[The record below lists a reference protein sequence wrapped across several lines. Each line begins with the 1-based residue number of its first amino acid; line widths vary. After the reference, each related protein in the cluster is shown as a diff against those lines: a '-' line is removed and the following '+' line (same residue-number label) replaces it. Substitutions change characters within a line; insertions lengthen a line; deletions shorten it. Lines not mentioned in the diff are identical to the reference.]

1 MTQARWHIWIDR
13 GGTFTDL
20 VALGPDG
27 QLRATKLLSENAEH
41 YDDAAIEGIRRLL
54 GLAQGMA
61 LPQAEI
67 AEVHMG
73 TTVATNALLERKGA
87 RTVLVTTKGLR
98 DQLRIGYQHRP
109 KLFVRHIDLAP
120 PLYENVIE
128 IDERV
133 AADGTVLTPLDNAQ
147 AERELKAA
155 RDQGFE
161 SCAIV
166 FLHGYRH
173 TAHERDVADMG
184 KRLGFTQVSV
194 SHKVSPLMKYVSRG
208 HTTVADAYLSPVLR
222 RYVDKVATRLGAAA
236 RDGRLRFMRSSGAL
250 ADANHFSGK
259 DALLSGPAGGVIG
272 MAETAKAAGFAKVI
286 GFDMGGTSTDVS
298 RFDGTYERIFENELN
313 GIRLRAPMLAVHT
326 VAAGGGSILFY
337 ENARMRVGPESA
349 GANPGPACYRK
360 GGPLTVTDANVM
372 TGRIHAANFPKV
384 FGPNADEPI
393 DAGVVADKFHALAR
407 ELKTSPQEAA
417 DGFLKIAVANMA
429 EAIKRIS
436 IAQGADVTG
445 YALQCFGG
453 AGAQLACRVADALA
467 MKTIIIHPL
476 AGVLSAFGMGFAQTQ
491 ARRERAIE
499 RPLEQVAMKALED
512 EVAKLA
518 AAAIGEVAKQG
529 FGHSAISTTATTHL
543 RYQGTDTALAVPFG
557 SYAEIEAH
565 FAEAHRAR
573 FGFWDQDRKLIVESV
588 AVDAAAQAPPPKL
601 PQVTRKRTGPL
612 QPHATTTLFVDGEN
626 HTAPI
631 YLREHLDPGDEIA
644 GPALIIEPNSTIVI
658 DPNWRAEYRNDGN
671 LILFLGPSASPLCQ
685 GSGGQVLSPRG
696 AEASAKAAS
705 RHFQEVDPVR
715 LEIFNALF
723 MSIAEQMGVVL
734 EKTAS
739 SVNIKE
745 RLDFSCAIFDAAASL
760 IANAPHMPV
769 HLGSMGESVRAVL
782 TRHAG
787 GMSPGD
793 AFALNAPY
801 AGGTHL
807 PDITVVM
814 PVFLNGETLPAFY
827 VASRGHHADIGGISP
842 GSMPPNSKS
851 VEEEGVLFQGERI
864 MRGAKFDDRRVNTIL
879 SSGPYPARNPTQNI
893 ADLKAQIAACVKGAD
908 ELKNLCATQG
918 RDMVA
923 AYMGHVQD
931 NAEEQVRRVIGALDD
946 GAFEHE
952 MDDGAVI
959 KVHVTVDRESRS
971 ATIDFTGT
979 SPQRPTNFNAPRS
992 VTTAAVLYVFRCL
1005 IDSDIPLNAGCLRP
1019 LNIIVP
1025 EQSLLNPS
1033 YPAAVVAGNV
1043 ETSQAVTDALFAAL
1057 GIMAASQ
1064 GTMNNFTFGNARHQ
1078 YYETICGGAGAGPTF
1093 DGASAVHTHMTNSRL
1108 TDPEVLEWR
1117 YPVLVR
1123 RFAIREGSGGKGE
1136 HNGGDGAVREIEFRE
1151 AMEAG
1156 ILSTRRRVAP
1166 FGIKGGGHAKPGR
1179 NAIKR
1184 KNGKIEELPGCA
1196 VVAVEPGDVF
1206 VIETPGGGGY
1216 GSTRKK
1222 QGK

>member
-1 MTQARWHIWIDR
+1 MTLTGRWHIWIDR

-27 QLRATKLLSENAEH
+27 QIRALKLLSESAEH
-41 YDDAAIEGIRRLL
+41 YADAAIEGIRRLL
-54 GLAQGMA
+54 GLAQDA
-61 LPQAEI
+61 SLPEEKI
-67 AEVHMG
+67 AAVHMG

-87 RTVLVTTKGLR
+87 RTVLVATEGLR

-109 KLFVRHIDLAP
+109 KLFVRRIDRPA
-120 PLYENVIE
+120 PLYERVVE
-128 IDERV
+128 ARERID
-133 AADGTVLTPLDNAQ
+133 ADGRVLTPLDEVAL
-147 AERELKAA
+147 ERDLAAA
-155 RDQGFE
+155 RADGIE
-161 SCAIV
+161 ACAIV
-166 FLHGYRH
+166 LMHGYRH
-173 TAHERDVADMG
+173 IAHEETAARIAR
-184 KRLGFTQVSV
+184 KLGFAQVSV
-194 SHKVSPLMKYVSRG
+194 SHHVSPLMKYVSRG

-222 RYVDKVATRLGAAA
+222 NYVEKVAKPLGAAA

-250 ADANHFSGK
+250 ADAEHFSGK

-272 MAETAKAAGFAKVI
+272 MAETAKRAGFDKVI

-298 RFDGTYERIFENELN
+298 RFDGVFERIYENEVA

-349 GANPGPACYRK
+349 GANPGPASYRK

-372 TGRIHAANFPKV
+372 TGRIHPHFFPFV
-384 FGPNADEPI
+384 FGPKANEGLDAD
-393 DAGVVADKFHALAR
+393 AVAAKFEVLAR
-407 ELKTSPQEAA
+407 ELNVTPHEAA

-436 IAQGADVTG
+436 IAQGADVTE

-453 AGAQLACRVADALA
+453 AGAQLACRVADALG
-467 MKTIIIHPL
+467 MRTILIHPL

-491 ARRERAIE
+491 ARREQAIE
-499 RPLEQVAMKALED
+499 QPLDDTLMPRLID
-512 EVAKLA
+512 A
-518 AAAIGEVAKQG
+518 AATLSKAATGEIAAQG
-529 FGHSAISTTATTHL
+529 FAQESITARASVHM
-543 RYQGTDTALAVPFG
+543 RYQGTDTALVVAFG
-557 SYAEIEAH
+557 TREEIEER

-573 FGFWDQDRKLIVESV
+573 FGFWDQGRTLIVEAI
-588 AVDAAAQAPPPKL
+588 AVDAAGQSAPPAL
-601 PQVTRKRTGPL
+601 PRVARKRSGPPAA
-612 QPHATTTLFVDGEN
+612 QTTETLYVDGESLR
-626 HTAPI
+626 APV
-631 YLREHLDPGDEIA
+631 YRRETLDPGDMIE
-644 GPALIIEPNSTIVI
+644 GPALVIEPNSTIVV
-658 DPNWRAEYRNDGN
+658 DPAWRAEYRDDGN
-671 LILFLGPSASPLCQ
+671 L
-685 GSGGQVLSPRG
+685 VLTKTAARTVARTST
-696 AEASAKAAS
+696 EA
-705 RHFQEVDPVR
+705 DPVR

-723 MSIAEQMGVVL
+723 MSIAEQMGVTL

-745 RLDFSCAIFDAAASL
+745 RLDFSCAIFDSAGNL

-814 PVFLNGETLPAFY
+814 PVFMDGEALPAFY
-827 VASRGHHADIGGISP
+827 VAARGHHADVGGISP

-864 MRGAKFDDRRVNTIL
+864 MRAGRFDDRRVGEL
-879 SSGPYPARNPTQNI
+879 LRSGAYPARNPTQNV
-893 ADLKAQIAACVKGAD
+893 ADLKAQIAACVKGAS
-908 ELKNLCATQG
+908 ELTKLCADQG
-918 RDMVA
+918 RDVVT

-952 MDDGAVI
+952 MDDGAIIRVR
-959 KVHVTVDRESRS
+959 VTVDRSVRA
-971 ATIDFTGT
+971 ATVDFTGT
-979 SPQRPTNFNAPRS
+979 SAERPTNFNAPRS

-1005 IDSDIPLNAGCLRP
+1005 IDTDIPLNAGCLRP
-1019 LNIIVP
+1019 LNIVVP
-1025 EQSLLNPS
+1025 ERSLLSPG

-1043 ETSQAVTDALFAAL
+1043 ETSQAVTDALFGAL
-1057 GIMAASQ
+1057 GVMAAAQ

-1078 YYETICGGAGAGPTF
+1078 YYETICGGAGAGPGF

-1123 RFAIREGSGGKGE
+1123 RFEVRQDSGGKGA
-1136 HNGGDGAVREIEFRE
+1136 HSGGDGVVREIEFRE

-1156 ILSTRRRVAP
+1156 ILSTRRRTRP
-1166 FGIKGGGHAKPGR
+1166 FGINGGGDAMLGR
-1179 NAIKR
+1179 NAVKR
-1184 KNGKIEELPGCA
+1184 KAGTVEELPGCA
-1196 VVAVEPGDVF
+1196 TVAVEPGDVF

-1216 GSTRKK
+1216 GSGNNRKV
-1222 QGK
+1222 

>member
-1 MTQARWHIWIDR
+1 MTRGRWHIWIDR

-20 VALGPDG
+20 VAMGPDG
-27 QLRATKLLSENAEH
+27 QLNATKLLSESAEH

-54 GLAQGMA
+54 GLAQDA
-61 LPQAEI
+61 DLPQAEI

-87 RTVLVTTKGLR
+87 RTVLVTTRGLR

-109 KLFVRHIDLAP
+109 KLFVRRIDLTP
-120 PLYENVIE
+120 PLYERVIE

-133 AADGTVLTPLDNAQ
+133 GADGTVLTPLDRAQ
-147 AERELKAA
+147 AEAELKAA
-155 RDQGFE
+155 RAQGIDT
-161 SCAIV
+161 CAIV
-166 FLHGYRH
+166 FMHGYRH
-173 TAHERDVADMG
+173 TAHERDVAAIA

-194 SHKVSPLMKYVSRG
+194 SHEVSPLMKYVSRG

-222 RYVDKVATRLGAAA
+222 RYVDKVARPLGSAA

-250 ADANHFSGK
+250 ADTKHFSGR

-298 RFDGTYERIFENELN
+298 RFDGNYERIFENELN

-372 TGRIHAANFPKV
+372 TGRIVPANFPSV
-384 FGPNADEPI
+384 FGPKADQPI

-407 ELKTSPQEAA
+407 ELRTSTQEAA

-467 MKTIIIHPL
+467 MRTIMIHPL

-499 RPLEQVAMKALED
+499 RALDPALLTRLDD

-518 AAAIGEVAKQG
+518 TGAIDEVAAQG
-529 FGHSAISTTATTHL
+529 FAPASIATIHL
-543 RYQGTDTALAVPFG
+543 RYQGTDTALAVAYG
-557 SYAEIEAH
+557 AHAEIEAR

-573 FGFWDQDRKLIVESV
+573 FGFWDQGRKLIVESI
-588 AVDAAAQAPPPKL
+588 AVDAAAQAPPPAL
-601 PQVTRKRTGPL
+601 PRIEAKRTGAL
-612 QPHATTTLFVDGEN
+612 KAHATTTLYVDGTS

-631 YLREHLDPGDEIA
+631 YLREQLDPGDRIA
-644 GPALIIEPNSTIVI
+644 GPAMIIEPNSTIVI
-658 DPNWRAEYRNDGN
+658 DPGWQGEYRADGN
-671 LILFLGPSASPLCQ
+671 LVLLGARASSPL
-685 GSGGQVLSPRG
+685 LSAHPRTQ
-696 AEASAKAAS
+696 AP
-705 RHFQEVDPVR
+705 DPVR

-745 RLDFSCAIFDAAASL
+745 RLDFSCAIFDEAGSL

-814 PVFLNGETLPAFY
+814 PVFLGEEALPAFY

-842 GSMPPNSKS
+842 GSMPPNSTS

-864 MRGAKFDDRRVNTIL
+864 MRGAKFDDHRVSAIL
-879 SSGPYPARNPTQNI
+879 ASGPYPARNPAQNI

-908 ELKNLCATQG
+908 ELKNLCTTQG
-918 RDMVA
+918 REVVA

-946 GAFEHE
+946 GAFDHE
-952 MDDGAVI
+952 MDDGAIIRVR
-959 KVHVTVDRESRS
+959 VTVNRQTRS

-1005 IDSDIPLNAGCLRP
+1005 IDTDIPLNAGCLRP
-1019 LNIIVP
+1019 LNIVVP
-1025 EQSLLNPS
+1025 EHSLLNPS

-1043 ETSQAVTDALFAAL
+1043 ETSQAVTDTLFGAL
-1057 GIMAASQ
+1057 GVMAASQ

-1093 DGASAVHTHMTNSRL
+1093 EGASAVHTHMTNSRL

-1123 RFAIREGSGGKGE
+1123 RFAIREGSGGAGAHK
-1136 HNGGDGAVREIEFRE
+1136 GGDGAVREIEFLE

-1156 ILSTRRRVAP
+1156 ILSTRRRISP
-1166 FGIKGGGHAKPGR
+1166 FGIKGGSNAKTGR

-1184 KNGKIEELPGCA
+1184 KYGKVQELPGCA
-1196 VVAVEPGDVF
+1196 VSAVEPGDVF

-1216 GSTRKK
+1216 GSTRKE
-1222 QGK
+1222 QGSE

>member
-1 MTQARWHIWIDR
+1 MTLTGRWHIWIDR

-27 QLRATKLLSENAEH
+27 QIRALKLLSESAEH
-41 YDDAAIEGIRRLL
+41 YADAAIEGIRRLL
-54 GLAQGMA
+54 GLAQDA
-61 LPQAEI
+61 SLPEEKI
-67 AEVHMG
+67 AAVHMG

-87 RTVLVTTKGLR
+87 RTVLVATEGLR

-109 KLFVRHIDLAP
+109 KLFVRRIDRPA
-120 PLYENVIE
+120 PLYERVVE
-128 IDERV
+128 ARERID
-133 AADGTVLTPLDNAQ
+133 ADGRVLTPLDEVAL
-147 AERELKAA
+147 ERDLAAA
-155 RDQGFE
+155 RADGIE
-161 SCAIV
+161 ACAIV
-166 FLHGYRH
+166 LMHGYRH
-173 TAHERDVADMG
+173 IAHEETAARIAR
-184 KRLGFTQVSV
+184 KLGFAQVSV
-194 SHKVSPLMKYVSRG
+194 SHHVSPLMKYVSRG

-222 RYVDKVATRLGAAA
+222 NYVEKVAKPLGAAA

-250 ADANHFSGK
+250 ADAEHFSGK

-272 MAETAKAAGFAKVI
+272 MAETAKRAGFDKVI

-298 RFDGTYERIFENELN
+298 RFDGVFERIYENEVA

-349 GANPGPACYRK
+349 GANPGPASYRK

-372 TGRIHAANFPKV
+372 TGRIHPHFFPFV
-384 FGPNADEPI
+384 FGPKANEGLDAD
-393 DAGVVADKFHALAR
+393 AVAAKFEVLAR
-407 ELKTSPQEAA
+407 ELNVTPHEAA

-436 IAQGADVTG
+436 IAQGADVTE

-453 AGAQLACRVADALA
+453 AGAQLACRVADALG
-467 MKTIIIHPL
+467 MRTILIHPL

-491 ARRERAIE
+491 ARREQAIE
-499 RPLEQVAMKALED
+499 QPLDDTLMPRLID
-512 EVAKLA
+512 A
-518 AAAIGEVAKQG
+518 AATLSNAATGEVSAQG
-529 FGHSAISTTATTHL
+529 FAQESITARASVHM
-543 RYQGTDTALAVPFG
+543 RYQGTDTALVVAFG
-557 SYAEIEAH
+557 TREEIEER

-573 FGFWDQDRKLIVESV
+573 FGFWDQGRTLIVEAI
-588 AVDAAAQAPPPKL
+588 AVDAAGQSAPPAL
-601 PQVTRKRTGPL
+601 PRVARKRSGPPAA
-612 QPHATTTLFVDGEN
+612 QTTETLYVDGESLR
-626 HTAPI
+626 APV
-631 YLREHLDPGDEIA
+631 YRRETLDPGDMIE
-644 GPALIIEPNSTIVI
+644 GPALVIEPNSTIVV
-658 DPNWRAEYRNDGN
+658 DPAWRAEYRDDGN
-671 LILFLGPSASPLCQ
+671 L
-685 GSGGQVLSPRG
+685 VLTKTAARTVARTST
-696 AEASAKAAS
+696 EA
-705 RHFQEVDPVR
+705 DPVR

-723 MSIAEQMGVVL
+723 MSIAEQMGVTL

-745 RLDFSCAIFDAAASL
+745 RLDFSCAIFDSAGNL

-814 PVFLNGETLPAFY
+814 PVFMDGEALPAFY
-827 VASRGHHADIGGISP
+827 VAARGHHADVGGISP

-864 MRGAKFDDRRVNTIL
+864 MRAGRFDDRRVGEIL
-879 SSGPYPARNPTQNI
+879 RSGAYPARNPTQNV
-893 ADLKAQIAACVKGAD
+893 ADLKAQIAACVKGAS
-908 ELKNLCATQG
+908 ELTKLCADQG
-918 RDMVA
+918 RDVVT

-952 MDDGAVI
+952 MDDGAIIRVR
-959 KVHVTVDRESRS
+959 VTVDRSVRA
-971 ATIDFTGT
+971 ATVDFTGT
-979 SPQRPTNFNAPRS
+979 SAERPTNFNAPRS

-1005 IDSDIPLNAGCLRP
+1005 IDTDIPLNAGCLRP
-1019 LNIIVP
+1019 LNIVVP
-1025 EQSLLNPS
+1025 ERSLLSPG

-1043 ETSQAVTDALFAAL
+1043 ETSQAVTDALFGAL
-1057 GIMAASQ
+1057 GVMAAAQ

-1078 YYETICGGAGAGPTF
+1078 YYETICGGAGAGPGF

-1117 YPVLVR
+1117 FPVLVR
-1123 RFAIREGSGGKGE
+1123 RFEVRQDSGGKGA
-1136 HNGGDGAVREIEFRE
+1136 HSGGDGVVREIEFRE

-1156 ILSTRRRVAP
+1156 ILSTRRRTRP
-1166 FGIKGGGHAKPGR
+1166 FGINGGGDAMLGR
-1179 NAIKR
+1179 NAVKR
-1184 KNGKIEELPGCA
+1184 KAGTVEELPGCA
-1196 VVAVEPGDVF
+1196 TVAVEPGDVF

-1216 GSTRKK
+1216 GSGNNRKV
-1222 QGK
+1222 

>member
-1 MTQARWHIWIDR
+1 MTQGRWHIWIDR

-27 QLRATKLLSENAEH
+27 QIRATKLLSESAEH
-41 YDDAAIEGIRRLL
+41 YDDAAIEGIRRLV
-54 GLAQGMA
+54 GLAQGRD
-61 LPQAEI
+61 LPDSEI

-87 RTVLVTTKGLR
+87 RTVLITTRGFR

-109 KLFVRHIDLAP
+109 KLFVRRIDLSP
-120 PLYENVIE
+120 PLYEGVIE

-133 AADGTVLTPLDNAQ
+133 AAEGTVLTPLDSAT
-147 AERELKAA
+147 AERDLMAA
-155 RDQGFE
+155 RAAGFE

-166 FLHGYRH
+166 FMHGYRYP
-173 TAHERDVADMG
+173 AHERLVAEIA
-184 KRLGFTQVSV
+184 RRAGFTQISV
-194 SHKVSPLMKYVSRG
+194 SHEVSPLMKFVSRG

-222 RYVDKVATRLGAAA
+222 RYVDKVARPLGRAAH
-236 RDGRLRFMRSSGAL
+236 DGRLRFMRSSGAL
-250 ADANHFSGK
+250 ANASHFSGK

-272 MAETAKAAGFAKVI
+272 MAETAQAAGIAKII

-298 RFDGTYERIFENELN
+298 RFDGTYERVFENELN

-372 TGRIHAANFPKV
+372 TGRISPDHFPKV
-384 FGPNADEPI
+384 FGPDADQPI
-393 DAGVVADKFHALAR
+393 DPGVVADKFHALAR
-407 ELKTSPQEAA
+407 ELHTSPQEAA

-436 IAQGADVTG
+436 IAQGADVTE

-453 AGAQLACRVADALA
+453 AGAQLACRVADALG
-467 MKTIIIHPL
+467 MKMIMIHPF

-491 ARRERAIE
+491 ARREQAIE
-499 RPLEQVAMKALED
+499 RNLENSLMTTLETVAQRLSASATD
-512 EVAKLA
+512 EVADQGISRE
-518 AAAIGEVAKQG
+518 AITAN
-529 FGHSAISTTATTHL
+529 TTLHL

-557 SYAEIEAH
+557 TINQVEER
-565 FAEAHRAR
+565 FADVHRAR
-573 FGFWDQDRKLIVESV
+573 FGFWDQGRQLIVESI
-588 AVDAAAQAPPPKL
+588 AVDAIGRSNPPSL
-601 PQVTRKRTGPL
+601 PRIQSTRKGPL
-612 QPHATTTLFVDGEN
+612 TPHVHTKLFADGNEHATPV
-626 HTAPI
+626 
-631 YLREHLDPGDEIA
+631 YLREHLNPGDRIQ

-658 DPNWRAEYRNDGN
+658 DPGWQGEYREDGN
-671 LILFLGPSASPLCQ
+671 IILEAQATYRSLAEEPAERRRSP
-685 GSGGQVLSPRG
+685 
-696 AEASAKAAS
+696 
-705 RHFQEVDPVR
+705 DPIR

-723 MSIAEQMGVVL
+723 MSIAEQMGATL

-745 RLDFSCAIFDAAASL
+745 RLDFSCAIFDEAGNL

-782 TRHAG
+782 TRHSGA
-787 GMSPGD
+787 MSPGD

-814 PVFLNGETLPAFY
+814 PVFLGLEPLPAFY

-851 VEEEGVLFQGERI
+851 VDEEGVLFQGERI
-864 MRGAKFDDRRVNTIL
+864 MRNARFDDRRVGDIL
-879 SSGPYPARNPTQNI
+879 KSGPHPARNPSQNI
-893 ADLKAQIAACVKGAD
+893 ADLKAQIAACVKGAE
-908 ELKNLCATQG
+908 ELTNLCTSQG
-918 RDMVA
+918 RDIVT

-946 GAFEHE
+946 GAFTHE
-952 MDDGAVI
+952 MDDGAII
-959 KVHVTVDRESRS
+959 KVRVTVDRAARS

-979 SPQRPTNFNAPRS
+979 SQQRPTNFNAPRS

-1005 IDSDIPLNAGCLRP
+1005 IESDVPLNAGCLRP

-1025 EQSLLNPS
+1025 DNSFLSPN

-1043 ETSQAVTDALFAAL
+1043 ETSQAVTDTLFGAL
-1057 GIMAASQ
+1057 GVLAASQ
-1064 GTMNNFTFGNARHQ
+1064 GTMNNFTFGNDRHQ

-1093 DGASAVHTHMTNSRL
+1093 DGTTAVHTHMTNSRL

-1123 RFAIREGSGGKGE
+1123 RFAIRNDSGGTGA
-1136 HNGGDGAVREIEFRE
+1136 HNGGDGVIREIEFRE
-1151 AMEAG
+1151 SMEAG
-1156 ILSTRRRVAP
+1156 ILSTRRRIPP
-1166 FGIKGGGHAKPGR
+1166 FGIKGGTDAKTGT
-1179 NAIKR
+1179 NSIKR
-1184 KNGKIEELPGCA
+1184 KDGRVETLPGCA
-1196 VVAVEPGDVF
+1196 VATVGIGDIF

-1216 GSTRKK
+1216 GSMRQE
-1222 QGK
+1222 QGQE

>member
-1 MTQARWHIWIDR
+1 M
-13 GGTFTDL
+13 
-20 VALGPDG
+20 
-27 QLRATKLLSENAEH
+27 
-41 YDDAAIEGIRRLL
+41 
-54 GLAQGMA
+54 
-61 LPQAEI
+61 
-67 AEVHMG
+67 
-73 TTVATNALLERKGA
+73 
-87 RTVLVTTKGLR
+87 
-98 DQLRIGYQHRP
+98 
-109 KLFVRHIDLAP
+109 
-120 PLYENVIE
+120 
-128 IDERV
+128 
-133 AADGTVLTPLDNAQ
+133 
-147 AERELKAA
+147 
-155 RDQGFE
+155 
-161 SCAIV
+161 
-166 FLHGYRH
+166 HGYRH
-173 TAHERDVADMG
+173 TEHEREVAAIA
-184 KRLGFTQVSV
+184 KRVGFTQVSV
-194 SHKVSPLMKYVSRG
+194 SHEVSPLMKYVSRG

-222 RYVDKVATRLGAAA
+222 RYVDKVAKPLGSAAH
-236 RDGRLRFMRSSGAL
+236 DGRLRFMRSSGAL
-250 ADANHFSGK
+250 ADPRHFSGK

-360 GGPLTVTDANVM
+360 GGPLTITDANVM
-372 TGRIHAANFPKV
+372 TGRIPPAYFPSV
-384 FGPNADEPI
+384 FGPTADQTI
-393 DAGVVADKFHALAR
+393 DPGIVADKFQKLAR
-407 ELKTSPQEAA
+407 DLQTSPQEAA

-436 IAQGADVTG
+436 IAQGADVTE

-453 AGAQLACRVADALA
+453 AGAQLACRVADALN
-467 MKTIIIHPL
+467 MKTIMIHPF
-476 AGVLSAFGMGFAQTQ
+476 AGVLSAFGMAYAQTQ
-491 ARRERAIE
+491 SRREKAVE
-499 RPLEQVAMKALED
+499 RPLEPALMATLCEEIATLTAAAVD
-512 EVAKLA
+512 EVAA
-518 AAAIGEVAKQG
+518 QG
-529 FGHSAISTTATTHL
+529 FPRPAISATASAHL
-543 RYQGTDTALAVPFG
+543 RYRGTDTALAVPFG
-557 SYAEIEAH
+557 SHDEIETS
-565 FAEAHRAR
+565 FAEAHRTR
-573 FGFWDQDRKLIVESV
+573 FGFWDQDRKLIVELI
-588 AVDAAAQAPPPKL
+588 AIDAAGQAAPPAL
-601 PQVTRKRTGPL
+601 PRIEAKRTGPL
-612 QPHATTTLFVDGEN
+612 QPHATAPLYADGTSYN
-626 HTAPI
+626 API
-631 YLREHLDPGDEIA
+631 YLRGHLDPGDRIA
-644 GPALIIEPNSTIVI
+644 GPALVIEPNSTIVI
-658 DPNWRAEYRNDGN
+658 DPGWHAGYRADGN
-671 LILFLGPSASPLCQ
+671 LILE
-685 GSGGQVLSPRG
+685 RT
-696 AEASAKAAS
+696 AAQ
-705 RHFQEVDPVR
+705 RTAHAATAADPVR

-745 RLDFSCAIFDAAASL
+745 RLDFSCAVFDAAGNL

-814 PVFLNGETLPAFY
+814 PVFLGDEALPAFF
-827 VASRGHHADIGGISP
+827 VAARGHHADIGGISP
-842 GSMPPNSKS
+842 GSMPPNSTS
-851 VEEEGVLFQGERI
+851 VDEEGVLFQGERI
-864 MRGAKFDDRRVNTIL
+864 VRGGKFDARRVNDIL
-879 SSGPYPARNPTQNI
+879 HSGPYPARNPAQNV
-893 ADLKAQIAACVKGAD
+893 ADLKAQIAACVKGAE
-908 ELKNLCATQG
+908 ELKSLCAAQG
-918 RDMVA
+918 RDVVA
-923 AYMGHVQD
+923 AYMSHVQN

-959 KVHVTVDRESRS
+959 RVRVTVDRQNRS

-1005 IDSDIPLNAGCLRP
+1005 IESDIPLNAGCLRP
-1019 LNIIVP
+1019 LKIVVP
-1025 EQSLLNPS
+1025 ENTLLNPS

-1043 ETSQAVTDALFAAL
+1043 ETSQAVTDTLFGAL
-1057 GIMAASQ
+1057 GIMAAAQ

-1078 YYETICGGAGAGPTF
+1078 YYETICGGAGAGPGF

-1117 YPVLVR
+1117 YPVVVR
-1123 RFAIREGSGGKGE
+1123 RFATRQGSGGDGTHK
-1136 HNGGDGAVREIEFRE
+1136 GGDGVVREIEFRE

-1156 ILSTRRRVAP
+1156 ILSTRRRIAP
-1166 FGIKGGGHAKPGR
+1166 FGIKGGNDAKPGR

-1184 KNGKIEELPGCA
+1184 KSGKVEELPGCA
-1196 VVAVEPGDVF
+1196 VAAVDPGDVF

-1216 GSTRKK
+1216 GSERQE
-1222 QGK
+1222 QGQE

>member
-1 MTQARWHIWIDR
+1 MTPERRWHIWIDR

-27 QLRATKLLSENAEH
+27 QMRATKLLSESAEH

-54 GLAQGMA
+54 GLAQGAA
-61 LPQAEI
+61 LPQAAI

-73 TTVATNALLERKGA
+73 TTVATNALLERKGS
-87 RTVLVTTKGLR
+87 RTVLITTRGFR

-109 KLFVRHIDLAP
+109 KLFVRRIDLTP

-128 IDERV
+128 IDERL
-133 AADGTVLTPLDNAQ
+133 AADGTILTPLDRAQ

-155 RDQGFE
+155 HAQGFT

-166 FLHGYRH
+166 FMHGYRH
-173 TAHERDVADMG
+173 TAHERAVAEIARD
-184 KRLGFTQVSV
+184 LGFTQISV
-194 SHKVSPLMKYVSRG
+194 SHHVSPLMKYVSRG

-222 RYVDKVATRLGAAA
+222 GYVDKVATPLGRAA

-298 RFDGTYERIFENELN
+298 RFDGHYERIFENELN

-360 GGPLTVTDANVM
+360 GGPLTVTDANMM
-372 TGRIHAANFPKV
+372 TGRIVADFFPKV
-384 FGPNADEPI
+384 FGQNANEPI
-393 DAGVVADKFHALAR
+393 DTTVVAERFTALAR
-407 ELKTSPQEAA
+407 ELKTTPQAAA

-436 IAQGADVTG
+436 IAQGTDVSE

-453 AGAQLACRVADALA
+453 AGAQLACRVADALS
-467 MKTIIIHPL
+467 MRTIMIHPL

-491 ARRERAIE
+491 ARREQAVE
-499 RPLEQVAMKALED
+499 CPLDAAAMPTLEATA
-512 EVAKLA
+512 AKLA
-518 AAAIGEVAKQG
+518 AAAIAEVEAQRIARSSVVA
-529 FGHSAISTTATTHL
+529 HTTLHL

-557 SYAEIEAH
+557 KLDEIEER
-565 FAEAHRAR
+565 FADVHRAR
-573 FGFWDQDRKLIVESV
+573 FGFWDQGRALIVE
-588 AVDAAAQAPPPKL
+588 AIAIDAASNIQPPTL
-601 PQVTRKRTGPL
+601 PRVTAKRTGPL
-612 QPHATTTLFVDGEN
+612 HPHASTTLHVDGQN
-626 HTAPI
+626 HSAPI
-631 YLREHLDPGDEIA
+631 YRREDLNPGDTIQ

-658 DPNWRAEYRNDGN
+658 DPNWVALYRDDGN
-671 LILFLGPSASPLCQ
+671 LVLNKVRASPALAVE
-685 GSGGQVLSPRG
+685 GDRR
-696 AEASAKAAS
+696 AAAVE
-705 RHFQEVDPVR
+705 RADPVR

-723 MSIAEQMGVVL
+723 MSIAEQMGVTL

-745 RLDFSCAIFDAAASL
+745 RLDFSCAIFDAAGDL

-814 PVFLNGETLPAFY
+814 PVFMEGEPLPAFF
-827 VASRGHHADIGGISP
+827 VAARGHHADIGGISP
-842 GSMPPNSKS
+842 GSMPPNSTT

-864 MRGAKFDDRRVNTIL
+864 MRAARFDDKRVRSIL
-879 SSGPYPARNPTQNI
+879 SSGAYPARNPAQNI
-893 ADLKAQIAACVKGAD
+893 ADLKAQIAACIKGAD
-908 ELKNLCATQG
+908 ELKALCAAQG
-918 RDMVA
+918 RELVA

-952 MDDGAVI
+952 MDDGAII
-959 KVHVTVDRESRS
+959 KVRITVDRAARS

-979 SPQRPTNFNAPRS
+979 SAQRPTNFNAPRS

-1005 IDSDIPLNAGCLRP
+1005 IDRDIPLNAGCLRP
-1019 LNIIVP
+1019 LNIVVP
-1025 EQSLLNPS
+1025 EHSLLNPS

-1043 ETSQAVTDALFAAL
+1043 ETSQAVTDTLFGAL
-1057 GIMAASQ
+1057 GVLAASQ
-1064 GTMNNFTFGNARHQ
+1064 GTMNNFTFGNERYQ

-1117 YPVLVR
+1117 FPVLVR
-1123 RFAIREGSGGKGE
+1123 RFAIREHSAGRGT
-1136 HNGGDGAVREIEFRE
+1136 HRGGDGVVREIEFRE
-1151 AMEAG
+1151 SMEAG
-1156 ILSTRRRVAP
+1156 ILSTRRRIAP
-1166 FGIKGGGHAKPGR
+1166 FGIQGGENAKPGR
-1179 NAIKR
+1179 NAIRR
-1184 KNGKIEELPGCA
+1184 KDGRIEELSGCA
-1196 VVAVEPGDVF
+1196 VAALEPGDVF
-1206 VIETPGGGGY
+1206 IIETPGGGGY
-1216 GSTRKK
+1216 GSTRKA
-1222 QGK
+1222 QGQE

>member
-1 MTQARWHIWIDR
+1 MTERRWHIWIDR

-27 QLRATKLLSENAEH
+27 QIHATKLLSESAEH

-54 GLAQGMA
+54 GLTQGGD
-61 LPQAEI
+61 LPDAEI

-87 RTVLVTTKGLR
+87 RTVLVTTRGFR

-109 KLFVRHIDLAP
+109 KLFVRRIDLVA
-120 PLYENVIE
+120 PLYEDVIE
-128 IDERV
+128 VDERV
-133 AADGTVLTPLDNAQ
+133 AADGSVLTPLDIVG
-147 AERELKAA
+147 AEQRLKTA
-155 RDQGFE
+155 RDRGIDA
-161 SCAIV
+161 CAI
-166 FLHGYRH
+166 LLMHGYRY
-173 TAHERDVADMG
+173 TAHEQAVAAIA
-184 KRLGFTQVSV
+184 KRLGFAQVSV
-194 SHKVSPLMKYVSRG
+194 SHEVSPLMKYVSRG

-222 RYVDKVATRLGAAA
+222 RYVDKVATPLGRAAH
-236 RDGRLRFMRSSGAL
+236 DGRLRFMRSSGAL

-298 RFDGTYERIFENELN
+298 RFDGTYERVFENELN

-349 GANPGPACYRK
+349 GANPGPACYCR

-372 TGRIHAANFPKV
+372 TGRIAPAHFPKV
-384 FGPNADEPI
+384 FGPNADQPI
-393 DAGVVADKFHALAR
+393 DPDVVTDKFHALAR
-407 ELKTSPQEAA
+407 ELTTSPQEAA

-436 IAQGADVTG
+436 IAQGADVAE

-453 AGAQLACRVADALA
+453 AGAQLACRVADALG
-467 MKTIIIHPL
+467 MKTIMIHPF
-476 AGVLSAFGMGFAQTQ
+476 AGVLSAFGMGHAQTQ
-491 ARRERAIE
+491 ARREKAIE
-499 RPLEQVAMKALED
+499 RPLDDTVMAMLDGEIATLTTAAMD
-512 EVAKLA
+512 EVAA
-518 AAAIGEVAKQG
+518 QG
-529 FGHSAISTTATTHL
+529 LPRSSITTTASAHL
-543 RYQGTDTALAVPFG
+543 RYQGTDTALAVAFG
-557 SYAEIEAH
+557 RRTEIEAR

-573 FGFWDQDRKLIVESV
+573 FGFWDQDRQLIVESV
-588 AVDAAAQAPPPKL
+588 AIDAAGQTAPPAL
-601 PQVTRKRTGPL
+601 PRVDSKRAGPL
-612 QPHATTTLFVDGEN
+612 QPHALTSFYADTTN

-631 YLREHLDPGDEIA
+631 YLREHLNPGDHIV
-644 GPALIIEPNSTIVI
+644 GPALVIEPNSTIVI
-658 DPNWRAEYRNDGN
+658 DPGWKGEYRADGN
-671 LILFLGPSASPLCQ
+671 L
-685 GSGGQVLSPRG
+685 VLAR
-696 AEASAKAAS
+696 AAA
-705 RHFQEVDPVR
+705 HQTANATTAVDPVR

-723 MSIAEQMGVVL
+723 MSIAEQMGVTL

-745 RLDFSCAIFDAAASL
+745 RLDFSCAIFDAAGSL

-782 TRHAG
+782 TRHAN

-814 PVFLNGETLPAFY
+814 PVFLESQALPAFF
-827 VASRGHHADIGGISP
+827 VASRGHHADVGGISP

-851 VEEEGVLFQGERI
+851 VDEEGVLFQGERI
-864 MRGAKFDDRRVNTIL
+864 MRGGKFDDRRVRDIL

-908 ELKNLCATQG
+908 ELRNLCAAQG
-918 RDMVA
+918 RNVVA

-952 MDDGAVI
+952 MDDGALIRVR
-959 KVHVTVDRESRS
+959 VGVDRESRS

-979 SPQRPTNFNAPRS
+979 SAQRPTNFNAPRS

-1019 LNIIVP
+1019 LKIVVP
-1025 EQSLLNPS
+1025 DNTLLNPS

-1057 GIMAASQ
+1057 GVMAASQ

-1078 YYETICGGAGAGPTF
+1078 YYETICGGAGAGPAF

-1117 YPVLVR
+1117 YPVLLR
-1123 RFAIREGSGGKGE
+1123 RFAIREGSGGIGAHK
-1136 HNGGDGAVREIEFRE
+1136 GGDGVVREVEFRE

-1156 ILSTRRRVAP
+1156 ILSTRRRIVP
-1166 FGIKGGGHAKPGR
+1166 FGIKGGADAKPGR

-1184 KNGKIEELPGCA
+1184 KNGSMQELTGCA
-1196 VVAVEPGDVF
+1196 VAAVEPGDVF

-1216 GSTRKK
+1216 GNKRQE
-1222 QGK
+1222 QGQE

>member
-1 MTQARWHIWIDR
+1 MTLTGRWHIWIDR

-27 QLRATKLLSENAEH
+27 QIRALKLLSESAEH
-41 YDDAAIEGIRRLL
+41 YADAAIEGIRRLL
-54 GLAQGMA
+54 GLAQDA
-61 LPQAEI
+61 SLPEEKI
-67 AEVHMG
+67 AAVHMG

-87 RTVLVTTKGLR
+87 RTVLVATEGLR

-109 KLFVRHIDLAP
+109 KLFVRRIDRPA
-120 PLYENVIE
+120 PLYERVVE
-128 IDERV
+128 ARERID
-133 AADGTVLTPLDNAQ
+133 ADGRVLTPLDEVAL
-147 AERELKAA
+147 ERDLAAA
-155 RDQGFE
+155 RADGIE
-161 SCAIV
+161 ACAIV
-166 FLHGYRH
+166 LMHGYRH
-173 TAHERDVADMG
+173 IAHEETAARIAR
-184 KRLGFTQVSV
+184 KLGFAQVSV
-194 SHKVSPLMKYVSRG
+194 SHHVSPLMKYVSRG

-222 RYVDKVATRLGAAA
+222 NYVEKVAKPLGAAA

-250 ADANHFSGK
+250 ADAEHFSGK

-272 MAETAKAAGFAKVI
+272 MAETAKRAGFDKVI

-298 RFDGTYERIFENELN
+298 RFDGVFERIYENEVA

-349 GANPGPACYRK
+349 GANPGPASYRK

-372 TGRIHAANFPKV
+372 TGRIHPHFFPFV
-384 FGPNADEPI
+384 FGPKANEGLDAD
-393 DAGVVADKFHALAR
+393 AVAAKFEVLAR
-407 ELKTSPQEAA
+407 ELNVTPHEAA

-436 IAQGADVTG
+436 IAQGADVTD

-453 AGAQLACRVADALA
+453 AGAQLACRVADALG
-467 MKTIIIHPL
+467 MRTILIHPL

-491 ARRERAIE
+491 ARREQAIE
-499 RPLEQVAMKALED
+499 QPLDDTLMPRLID
-512 EVAKLA
+512 A
-518 AAAIGEVAKQG
+518 AATLSKAATGEIAAQG
-529 FGHSAISTTATTHL
+529 FAQESITARASVHM
-543 RYQGTDTALAVPFG
+543 RYQGTDTALVVAFG
-557 SYAEIEAH
+557 TREEIEER

-573 FGFWDQDRKLIVESV
+573 FGFWDQGRTLIVEAI
-588 AVDAAAQAPPPKL
+588 AVDAAGQSAPPAL
-601 PQVTRKRTGPL
+601 PRVARKRSGPPAA
-612 QPHATTTLFVDGEN
+612 QTTETLYVDGESLR
-626 HTAPI
+626 APV
-631 YLREHLDPGDEIA
+631 YRRETLDPGDMIE
-644 GPALIIEPNSTIVI
+644 GPALVIEPNSTIVV
-658 DPNWRAEYRNDGN
+658 DPAWRAEYRDDGN
-671 LILFLGPSASPLCQ
+671 L
-685 GSGGQVLSPRG
+685 VLTKTAARTVARTST
-696 AEASAKAAS
+696 EA
-705 RHFQEVDPVR
+705 DPVR

-723 MSIAEQMGVVL
+723 MSIAEQMGVTL

-745 RLDFSCAIFDAAASL
+745 RLDFSCAIFDSAGNL

-814 PVFLNGETLPAFY
+814 PVFMDGEALPAFY
-827 VASRGHHADIGGISP
+827 VAARGHHADVGGISP

-864 MRGAKFDDRRVNTIL
+864 MRAGRFDDRRVGEIL
-879 SSGPYPARNPTQNI
+879 RSGAYPARNPTQNV
-893 ADLKAQIAACVKGAD
+893 ADLKAQIAACVKGAS
-908 ELKNLCATQG
+908 ELTKLCADQG
-918 RDMVA
+918 RDVVT

-952 MDDGAVI
+952 MDDGAIIRVR
-959 KVHVTVDRESRS
+959 VTVDRSVRA
-971 ATIDFTGT
+971 ATVDFTGT
-979 SPQRPTNFNAPRS
+979 SAERPTNFNAPRS

-1005 IDSDIPLNAGCLRP
+1005 IDTDIPLNAGCLRP
-1019 LNIIVP
+1019 LNIVVP
-1025 EQSLLNPS
+1025 ERSLLSPG

-1043 ETSQAVTDALFAAL
+1043 ETSQAVTDALFGAL
-1057 GIMAASQ
+1057 GVMAAAQ

-1078 YYETICGGAGAGPTF
+1078 YYETICGGAGAGPGF

-1117 YPVLVR
+1117 FPVLVR
-1123 RFAIREGSGGKGE
+1123 RFEVRQDSGGKGA
-1136 HNGGDGAVREIEFRE
+1136 HSGGDGVVREIEFRE

-1156 ILSTRRRVAP
+1156 ILSTRRRTRP
-1166 FGIKGGGHAKPGR
+1166 FGINGGGDAMLGR
-1179 NAIKR
+1179 NAVKR
-1184 KNGKIEELPGCA
+1184 KAGTVEELPGCA
-1196 VVAVEPGDVF
+1196 TVAVEPGDVF

-1216 GSTRKK
+1216 GSGNNRKV
-1222 QGK
+1222 

>member
-1 MTQARWHIWIDR
+1 MTQGRWQIWIDR
-13 GGTFTDL
+13 GGTFTDI

-27 QLRATKLLSENAEH
+27 QLRATKLLSESAEH

-54 GLAQGMA
+54 KLAQGA
-61 LPQAEI
+61 ELPQAEI

-87 RTVLVTTKGLR
+87 RTVLVTTRGLR

-109 KLFVRHIDLAP
+109 KLFVRRIDLTP
-120 PLYENVIE
+120 PLYESVIE

-133 AADGTVLTPLDNAQ
+133 AADGTVLTPLDRAQ
-147 AERELKAA
+147 AESELKAA
-155 RDQGFE
+155 RARGFDT
-161 SCAIV
+161 CAIL
-166 FLHGYRH
+166 FMHGYRYA
-173 TAHERDVADMG
+173 AHEREVVAIA
-184 KRLGFTQVSV
+184 KRQGFTQVSA
-194 SHKVSPLMKYVSRG
+194 SHDVSPLMKYVSRG

-222 RYVDKVATRLGAAA
+222 RYIDKVATPLGSAA

-272 MAETAKAAGFAKVI
+272 MAETAKAAGFTKVI

-372 TGRIHAANFPKV
+372 TGRVNPANFPSV
-384 FGPNADEPI
+384 FGPKADQPI
-393 DAGVVADKFHALAR
+393 DPAIVAGKFQALAR
-407 ELKTSPQEAA
+407 ELKTAPQEAA

-436 IAQGADVTG
+436 IAQGADVSE

-467 MKTIIIHPL
+467 MRTIMIHPL

-491 ARRERAIE
+491 ARHERAVE
-499 RPLEQVAMKALED
+499 RALEPALLTTLD
-512 EVAKLA
+512 DDIAKLA
-518 AAAIGEVAKQG
+518 AAARGEVEAQG
-529 FGHSAISTTATTHL
+529 FAPSSIAANATIHL

-557 SYAEIEAH
+557 TKAEIEAR
-565 FAEAHRAR
+565 FAETHRAR

-588 AVDAAAQAPPPKL
+588 AVDAAAQAPPPTL
-601 PQVTRKRTGPL
+601 PRIEAKRAGAL
-612 QPHATTTLFVDGEN
+612 KAHATTNLFADGTS
-626 HTAPI
+626 HSAPI
-631 YLREHLDPGDEIA
+631 YLREHLDPGDRIV

-658 DPNWRAEYRNDGN
+658 DPGWQGEYRADGN
-671 LILFLGPSASPLCQ
+671 LVLLGARRS
-685 GSGGQVLSPRG
+685 GSLATAHRRG
-696 AEASAKAAS
+696 EAP
-705 RHFQEVDPVR
+705 DPVR

-745 RLDFSCAIFDAAASL
+745 RLDFSCAIFDSAANL

-814 PVFLNGETLPAFY
+814 PVFLSDEPLPAFF

-864 MRGAKFDDRRVNTIL
+864 MRGAKFDDRRVNAIL
-879 SSGPYPARNPTQNI
+879 TSGAYPARNPAQNI

-918 RDMVA
+918 RELVA

-946 GAFEHE
+946 GAFEHA

-959 KVHVTVDRESRS
+959 SVRVTVDRNARS

-979 SPQRPTNFNAPRS
+979 SPQQPTNFNAPRS

-1025 EQSLLNPS
+1025 EHSLLNPS

-1043 ETSQAVTDALFAAL
+1043 ETSQAVTDALFGAL
-1057 GIMAASQ
+1057 GVMAASQ

-1123 RFAIREGSGGKGE
+1123 RFAIREGSGGNGAHK
-1136 HNGGDGAVREIEFRE
+1136 GGDGVVREIEFQE

-1156 ILSTRRRVAP
+1156 ILSTRRRVTP
-1166 FGIKGGGHAKPGR
+1166 FGIKGGAHAKPGR

-1184 KNGKIEELPGCA
+1184 RNGTVEELPGCA
-1196 VVAVEPGDVF
+1196 VTAVEPGDVF

-1216 GSTRKK
+1216 GSTRKE
-1222 QGK
+1222 QGPE

>member
-1 MTQARWHIWIDR
+1 MTLTGRWHIWIDR

-27 QLRATKLLSENAEH
+27 QIRALKLLSESAEH
-41 YDDAAIEGIRRLL
+41 YADAAIEGIRRLL
-54 GLAQGMA
+54 GLAQDA
-61 LPQAEI
+61 SLPEEKI
-67 AEVHMG
+67 AAVHMG

-87 RTVLVTTKGLR
+87 RTVLVATEGLR

-109 KLFVRHIDLAP
+109 KLFVRRIDRPA
-120 PLYENVIE
+120 PLYERVVE
-128 IDERV
+128 ARERID
-133 AADGTVLTPLDNAQ
+133 ADGRVLTPLDEVAL
-147 AERELKAA
+147 ERDLAAA
-155 RDQGFE
+155 RADGIE
-161 SCAIV
+161 ACAIV
-166 FLHGYRH
+166 LMHGYRH
-173 TAHERDVADMG
+173 IAHEETAARIAR
-184 KRLGFTQVSV
+184 KLGFAQVSV
-194 SHKVSPLMKYVSRG
+194 SHHVSPLMKYVSRG

-222 RYVDKVATRLGAAA
+222 NYVEKVAKPLGAAA

-250 ADANHFSGK
+250 ADAEHFSGK

-272 MAETAKAAGFAKVI
+272 MAETAKRAGFDKVI

-298 RFDGTYERIFENELN
+298 RFDGVFERIYENEVA

-349 GANPGPACYRK
+349 GANPGPASYRK

-372 TGRIHAANFPKV
+372 TGRIRSHFFPFV
-384 FGPNADEPI
+384 FGPKANEGLDAD
-393 DAGVVADKFHALAR
+393 AVAAKFDVLAR
-407 ELKTSPQEAA
+407 ELNVTPHEAA

-436 IAQGADVTG
+436 IAQGADVTE

-453 AGAQLACRVADALA
+453 AGAQLACRVADALG
-467 MKTIIIHPL
+467 MRTILIHPL

-491 ARRERAIE
+491 ARREQAIE
-499 RPLEQVAMKALED
+499 QPLDDTLMPRLID
-512 EVAKLA
+512 A
-518 AAAIGEVAKQG
+518 AATLSNAATGEVSAQG
-529 FGHSAISTTATTHL
+529 FAQESITARASVHM
-543 RYQGTDTALAVPFG
+543 RYQGTDTALVVAFG
-557 SYAEIEAH
+557 TREEIEER

-573 FGFWDQDRKLIVESV
+573 FGFWDQGRTLIVEAI
-588 AVDAAAQAPPPKL
+588 AVDAAGQSAPPAL
-601 PQVTRKRTGPL
+601 PRVARKRSGPPAA
-612 QPHATTTLFVDGEN
+612 QTTETLYVDGESLR
-626 HTAPI
+626 APV
-631 YLREHLDPGDEIA
+631 YRRETLDPGDMIE
-644 GPALIIEPNSTIVI
+644 GPALVIEPNSTIVV
-658 DPNWRAEYRNDGN
+658 DPAWRAEYRDDGN
-671 LILFLGPSASPLCQ
+671 L
-685 GSGGQVLSPRG
+685 VLTKTAARTVARTST
-696 AEASAKAAS
+696 EA
-705 RHFQEVDPVR
+705 DPVR

-723 MSIAEQMGVVL
+723 MSIAEQMGVTL

-745 RLDFSCAIFDAAASL
+745 RLDFSCAIFDSAGNL

-814 PVFLNGETLPAFY
+814 PVFMDGEALPAFY
-827 VASRGHHADIGGISP
+827 VAARGHHADVGGISP

-864 MRGAKFDDRRVNTIL
+864 MRAGRFDDRRVGEIL
-879 SSGPYPARNPTQNI
+879 RSGAYPARNPTQNV
-893 ADLKAQIAACVKGAD
+893 ADLKAQIAACVKGAS
-908 ELKNLCATQG
+908 ELTKLCADQG
-918 RDMVA
+918 REVVT
-923 AYMGHVQD
+923 AYLGHVQD

-952 MDDGAVI
+952 MDDGAIIRVR
-959 KVHVTVDRESRS
+959 VTVDRSVRA
-971 ATIDFTGT
+971 ATVDFTGT
-979 SPQRPTNFNAPRS
+979 SAERPTNFNAPRS

-1005 IDSDIPLNAGCLRP
+1005 IDTDIPLNAGCLRP
-1019 LNIIVP
+1019 LNIVVP
-1025 EQSLLNPS
+1025 ERSLLSPG

-1043 ETSQAVTDALFAAL
+1043 ETSQAVTDALFGAL
-1057 GIMAASQ
+1057 GVMAAAQ

-1078 YYETICGGAGAGPTF
+1078 YYETICGGAGAGPGF

-1117 YPVLVR
+1117 FPVLVR
-1123 RFAIREGSGGKGE
+1123 RFEVRQDSGGKGA
-1136 HNGGDGAVREIEFRE
+1136 HSGGDGVVREIEFRE

-1156 ILSTRRRVAP
+1156 ILSTRRRTRP
-1166 FGIKGGGHAKPGR
+1166 FGINGGGDAMLGR
-1179 NAIKR
+1179 NAVKR
-1184 KNGKIEELPGCA
+1184 KAGTVEELPGCA
-1196 VVAVEPGDVF
+1196 TVAVEPGDVF

-1216 GSTRKK
+1216 GSGNNRKV
-1222 QGK
+1222 

>member
-1 MTQARWHIWIDR
+1 MTERRWQIWIDR

-27 QLRATKLLSENAEH
+27 QLRATKLLSESAEH

-54 GLAQGMA
+54 GLAQDVA
-61 LPQAEI
+61 LPQEKI

-87 RTVLVTTKGLR
+87 RTVLVTTRGFR

-109 KLFVRHIDLAP
+109 KLFVRRIDLVA

-128 IDERV
+128 VDERV
-133 AADGTVLTPLDNAQ
+133 AADGTVLTPLDSIQ
-147 AERELKAA
+147 AERQLKAA
-155 RDQGFE
+155 RDQGIE
-161 SCAIV
+161 SCAIL
-166 FLHGYRH
+166 FMHGYRH
-173 TAHERDVADMG
+173 TAHEREVAAIA

-194 SHKVSPLMKYVSRG
+194 SHEVSPLMKYVSRG

-222 RYVDKVATRLGAAA
+222 RYVDKVAKPLGSAA

-250 ADANHFSGK
+250 ADASHFSGK

-372 TGRIHAANFPKV
+372 TGRVAPAYFPSV
-384 FGPNADEPI
+384 FGPNADQPI
-393 DAGVVADKFHALAR
+393 DPGIVADKFYALAR
-407 ELKTSPQEAA
+407 DLKSSPQEAA

-436 IAQGADVTG
+436 IAQGADVTE

-453 AGAQLACRVADALA
+453 AGAQLACRVADALG
-467 MKTIIIHPL
+467 MKTIMIHPF
-476 AGVLSAFGMGFAQTQ
+476 AGVLSAFGMGHAQTQ
-491 ARRERAIE
+491 ARREKAIE
-499 RPLEQVAMKALED
+499 RPLEPALMATLLDEIANLTAAAVD
-512 EVAKLA
+512 EVAAQGSPRPAIA
-518 AAAIGEVAKQG
+518 A
-529 FGHSAISTTATTHL
+529 TATAHL
-543 RYQGTDTALAVPFG
+543 RYQGTDTALAVPIG
-557 SYAEIEAH
+557 SHDEIEAR
-565 FAEAHRAR
+565 FAETHRAR
-573 FGFWDQDRKLIVESV
+573 FGFWDQDRQLIVELI
-588 AVDAAAQAPPPKL
+588 AVDAAGQAAPPAL
-601 PQVTRKRTGPL
+601 PRIEAKRTCPL
-612 QPHATTTLFVDGEN
+612 QPHATAPLYADGTS
-626 HTAPI
+626 HDAPI
-631 YLREHLDPGDEIA
+631 YLRERLDPGDRIA
-644 GPALIIEPNSTIVI
+644 GPALVIEPNSTIVI
-658 DPNWRAEYRNDGN
+658 DPGWQAGYRADGN
-671 LILFLGPSASPLCQ
+671 LILK
-685 GSGGQVLSPRG
+685 RT
-696 AEASAKAAS
+696 AAQQTA
-705 RHFQEVDPVR
+705 HAAMAADPVR

-745 RLDFSCAIFDAAASL
+745 RLDFSCAIFDAAGNL

-814 PVFLNGETLPAFY
+814 PVFLGDEALPAFF

-842 GSMPPNSKS
+842 GSMPPNSTS
-851 VEEEGVLFQGERI
+851 VDEEGVLFQGERI
-864 MRGAKFDDRRVNTIL
+864 MRGGKFDDRRVSGIL
-879 SSGPYPARNPTQNI
+879 RSGPYPARNPAQNI
-893 ADLKAQIAACVKGAD
+893 ADLRAQIAACVKGAD
-908 ELKNLCATQG
+908 ELKRLCSAQG
-918 RDMVA
+918 RNVVA
-923 AYMGHVQD
+923 AYMGHVQN

-952 MDDGAVI
+952 MDDGAIIRVS
-959 KVHVTVDRESRS
+959 VTVDRAARS

-979 SPQRPTNFNAPRS
+979 SQQRPTNFNAPRS

-1025 EQSLLNPS
+1025 ENSLLNPS

-1043 ETSQAVTDALFAAL
+1043 ETSQAVTDTLFGAL
-1057 GIMAASQ
+1057 GVMAAAQ

-1123 RFAIREGSGGKGE
+1123 RFAIREGSGGNGA
-1136 HNGGDGAVREIEFRE
+1136 HRGGDGVVREIEFRE
-1151 AMEAG
+1151 SMDAG
-1156 ILSTRRRVAP
+1156 ILSTRRRIVP
-1166 FGIKGGGHAKPGR
+1166 FGIKGGANAKPGR

-1184 KNGKIEELPGCA
+1184 KSGKVEELPGCA
-1196 VVAVEPGDVF
+1196 VAAVDPGDVF

-1216 GSTRKK
+1216 GSKRQE
-1222 QGK
+1222 QGQE

>member
-1 MTQARWHIWIDR
+1 MTARRWHIWIDR

-20 VALGPDG
+20 VAIGPDG
-27 QLRATKLLSENAEH
+27 QLRATKLLSESAEH

-54 GLAQGMA
+54 GLAQGA
-61 LPQAEI
+61 DLPDAEI

-87 RTVLVTTKGLR
+87 RTVLLTTRGFR

-109 KLFVRHIDLAP
+109 KLFVRRIDLAP
-120 PLYENVIE
+120 PLYETVIE
-128 IDERV
+128 IDERI
-133 AADGTVLTPLDNAQ
+133 AADGTVVTPLDSAQ
-147 AERELKAA
+147 AERQLKIA
-155 RDQGFE
+155 RDQGIT
-161 SCAIV
+161 SCAIL
-166 FLHGYRH
+166 FMHGYRYS
-173 TAHERDVADMG
+173 AHERDVAAIA
-184 KRLGFTQVSV
+184 KRLGFTQISV
-194 SHKVSPLMKYVSRG
+194 SHEVSPLMKYVSRG

-222 RYVDKVATRLGAAA
+222 RYVDKVAKPLGRAA

-298 RFDGTYERIFENELN
+298 RFDGTYERIFESELN

-372 TGRIHAANFPKV
+372 TGRIAPAHFPKV
-384 FGPNADEPI
+384 FGPNADQAI
-393 DAGVVADKFHALAR
+393 DPGTVADKFHALAR
-407 ELKTSPQEAA
+407 DLRTSPQDAA

-436 IAQGADVTG
+436 IAQGADVTE

-453 AGAQLACRVADALA
+453 AGAQLACRVADALG
-467 MKTIIIHPL
+467 MKTITIHPL
-476 AGVLSAFGMGFAQTQ
+476 AGVLSAFGMGYAQTQ
-491 ARRERAIE
+491 ARREMAIE
-499 RPLEQVAMKALED
+499 RPLDPSTMRTLDKEI
-512 EVAKLA
+512 AKLA
-518 AAAIGEVAKQG
+518 AAAIEEVAAQG
-529 FGHSAISTTATTHL
+529 FAPASIAANAATHL

-557 SYAEIEAH
+557 TQTEIEAR
-565 FAEAHRAR
+565 FADAHRAR
-573 FGFWDQDRKLIVESV
+573 FGFWDQERQLIVESI
-588 AVDAAAQAPPPKL
+588 AVDAAGQAAPPALPRLAPK
-601 PQVTRKRTGPL
+601 RSNPL
-612 QPHATTTLFVDGEN
+612 QPHATTPFYADGTS
-626 HTAPI
+626 HDAPI
-631 YLREHLDPGDEIA
+631 YLREHVDPGDRIA
-644 GPALIIEPNSTIVI
+644 GPALVIEPNSTIVV
-658 DPNWRAEYRNDGN
+658 DPGWQAQYRADGN
-671 LILFLGPSASPLCQ
+671 LILA
-685 GSGGQVLSPRG
+685 RT
-696 AEASAKAAS
+696 AA
-705 RHFQEVDPVR
+705 RAVARAATAADPVR

-723 MSIAEQMGVVL
+723 MSIAEQMGVTL

-745 RLDFSCAIFDAAASL
+745 RLDFSCALFDAAGNL

-814 PVFLNGETLPAFY
+814 PVFLGEEALPAFF
-827 VASRGHHADIGGISP
+827 VAARGHHADIGGISP

-851 VEEEGVLFQGERI
+851 VDEEGVLFQGERI
-864 MRGAKFDDRRVNTIL
+864 MRNAKFDDRRVNDIL
-879 SSGPYPARNPTQNI
+879 RSGPYPARNPAQNI

-908 ELKNLCATQG
+908 ELKKLCTAQG
-918 RDMVA
+918 RDVVA
-923 AYMGHVQD
+923 AYMGHVQN

-946 GAFEHE
+946 GEFEHE
-952 MDDGAVI
+952 MDDAAVI
-959 KVHVTVDRESRS
+959 RVRVTVDRTARS

-1025 EQSLLNPS
+1025 DNSLLSPS

-1043 ETSQAVTDALFAAL
+1043 ETSQAVTDTLFGAL
-1057 GIMAASQ
+1057 GVMAAAQ

-1123 RFAIREGSGGKGE
+1123 RFAIREGSGGEGQHK
-1136 HNGGDGAVREIEFRE
+1136 GGDGVIREIEFRE
-1151 AMEAG
+1151 AMDAG
-1156 ILSTRRRVAP
+1156 ILSTRRRIVP
-1166 FGIKGGGHAKPGR
+1166 FGIKGGSDAKPGR

-1184 KNGKIEELPGCA
+1184 KTGKVEELPGCA

-1216 GSTRKK
+1216 GSKRKE
-1222 QGK
+1222 QGHE

>member
-1 MTQARWHIWIDR
+1 MTLTGRWHIWIDR

-27 QLRATKLLSENAEH
+27 QIRALKLLSESAEH
-41 YDDAAIEGIRRLL
+41 YADAAIEGIRRLL
-54 GLAQGMA
+54 GLAQDA
-61 LPQAEI
+61 SLPEEKI
-67 AEVHMG
+67 AAVHMG

-87 RTVLVTTKGLR
+87 RTVLVATEGLR
-98 DQLRIGYQHRP
+98 DQLRIGYQHRL
-109 KLFVRHIDLAP
+109 KLFVRRIDRPA
-120 PLYENVIE
+120 PLYERVVE
-128 IDERV
+128 ARERID
-133 AADGTVLTPLDNAQ
+133 ADGRVLTPLDEVAL
-147 AERELKAA
+147 ERDLAAA
-155 RDQGFE
+155 RADGIE
-161 SCAIV
+161 ACAIV
-166 FLHGYRH
+166 LMHGYRH
-173 TAHERDVADMG
+173 IAHEETAARIAR
-184 KRLGFTQVSV
+184 KLGFAQVSV
-194 SHKVSPLMKYVSRG
+194 SHHVSPLMKYVSRG

-222 RYVDKVATRLGAAA
+222 NYVEKVAKPLGAAA

-250 ADANHFSGK
+250 ADAEHFSGK

-272 MAETAKAAGFAKVI
+272 MAETAKRAGFDKVI

-298 RFDGTYERIFENELN
+298 RFDGVFERIYENEVA

-349 GANPGPACYRK
+349 GANPGPASYRK

-372 TGRIHAANFPKV
+372 TGRIHPHFFPFV
-384 FGPNADEPI
+384 FGPKANEGLDAD
-393 DAGVVADKFHALAR
+393 AVAAKFDVLAR
-407 ELKTSPQEAA
+407 ELNVTPHEAA

-436 IAQGADVTG
+436 IAQGADVTE

-453 AGAQLACRVADALA
+453 AGAQLACRVADALG
-467 MKTIIIHPL
+467 MRTILIHPL

-491 ARRERAIE
+491 ARREQAIE
-499 RPLEQVAMKALED
+499 QPLDDTLMPRLID
-512 EVAKLA
+512 A
-518 AAAIGEVAKQG
+518 AATLSNAATGEVSAQG
-529 FGHSAISTTATTHL
+529 FAQESITARTSVHM
-543 RYQGTDTALAVPFG
+543 RYQGTDTALVVAFG
-557 SYAEIEAH
+557 TREEIEER

-573 FGFWDQDRKLIVESV
+573 FGFWDQGRTLIVEAI
-588 AVDAAAQAPPPKL
+588 AVDAAGQSAPPAL
-601 PQVTRKRTGPL
+601 PRVARKRSGPPAA
-612 QPHATTTLFVDGEN
+612 QTTETLYVDGESLR
-626 HTAPI
+626 APV
-631 YLREHLDPGDEIA
+631 YRRETLDPGDMIE
-644 GPALIIEPNSTIVI
+644 GPALVIEPNSTIVV
-658 DPNWRAEYRNDGN
+658 DPAWRAEYRDDGN
-671 LILFLGPSASPLCQ
+671 L
-685 GSGGQVLSPRG
+685 VLTKTAARTVARTST
-696 AEASAKAAS
+696 EA
-705 RHFQEVDPVR
+705 DPVR

-723 MSIAEQMGVVL
+723 MSIAEQMGVTL

-745 RLDFSCAIFDAAASL
+745 RLDFSCAIFDSAGNL

-814 PVFLNGETLPAFY
+814 PVFMDGEALPAFY
-827 VASRGHHADIGGISP
+827 VAARGHHADVGGISP

-864 MRGAKFDDRRVNTIL
+864 MRAGRFDDRRVGEIL
-879 SSGPYPARNPTQNI
+879 RSGAYPARNPTQNV
-893 ADLKAQIAACVKGAD
+893 ADLKAQIAACVKGAS
-908 ELKNLCATQG
+908 ELTKLCADQG
-918 RDMVA
+918 RDVVT

-952 MDDGAVI
+952 MDDGAIIRVR
-959 KVHVTVDRESRS
+959 VTVDRSVRA
-971 ATIDFTGT
+971 ATVDFTGT
-979 SPQRPTNFNAPRS
+979 SAERPTNFNAPRS

-1005 IDSDIPLNAGCLRP
+1005 IDTDIPLNAGCLRP
-1019 LNIIVP
+1019 LNIVVP
-1025 EQSLLNPS
+1025 ERSLLSPG

-1043 ETSQAVTDALFAAL
+1043 ETSQAVTDALFGAL
-1057 GIMAASQ
+1057 GVMAAAQ

-1078 YYETICGGAGAGPTF
+1078 YYETICGGAGAGPGF

-1117 YPVLVR
+1117 FPVLVR
-1123 RFAIREGSGGKGE
+1123 RFEVRQDSGGKGA
-1136 HNGGDGAVREIEFRE
+1136 HSGGDGVVREIEFRE

-1156 ILSTRRRVAP
+1156 ILSTRRRTRP
-1166 FGIKGGGHAKPGR
+1166 FGINGGGDAMLGR
-1179 NAIKR
+1179 NAVKR
-1184 KNGKIEELPGCA
+1184 KAGTVEELPGCA
-1196 VVAVEPGDVF
+1196 TVAVEPGDVF

-1216 GSTRKK
+1216 GSGNNRKV
-1222 QGK
+1222 

>member
-1 MTQARWHIWIDR
+1 MTRAGRWHVWIDR

-27 QLRATKLLSENAEH
+27 QIHATKLLSESAEH
-41 YDDAAIEGIRRLL
+41 YADAAIEGIRRLL
-54 GLAQGMA
+54 GLTQGAAIPEAQ
-61 LPQAEI
+61 I
-67 AEVHMG
+67 AAVQMG

-87 RTVLVTTKGLR
+87 RTVLVTTRGLK

-109 KLFVRHIDLAP
+109 KLFVRKIERAA
-120 PLYENVIE
+120 PLYDGVVEV
-128 IDERV
+128 DERIDAEGKV
-133 AADGTVLTPLDNAQ
+133 LTAPDIAAVERDLKKAHADGYD
-147 AERELKAA
+147 
-155 RDQGFE
+155 

-166 FLHGYRH
+166 FMHGYRH
-173 TAHERDVADMG
+173 TAHEKAVAEIAR
-184 KRLGFTQVSV
+184 KLGFAQVSV
-194 SHKVSPLMKYVSRG
+194 SHEVSPLMKFVSRG
-208 HTTVADAYLSPVLR
+208 HTTVADGYLSPVLR
-222 RYVDKVATRLGAAA
+222 KYVEKVAGPLGKAA

-250 ADANHFSGK
+250 ADADHFSGK

-272 MAETAKAAGFAKVI
+272 MAETAKAAGFTKVI

-298 RFDGTYERIFENELN
+298 RFDGIYERIFENELN

-372 TGRIHAANFPKV
+372 TGRVHPEFFPHV
-384 FGPNADEPI
+384 FGPKADQPM
-393 DAGVVADKFHALAR
+393 DANIVAQKFESLAR
-407 ELKTSPQEAA
+407 ELKTTPHETA

-436 IAQGADVTG
+436 IAQGADVSE

-467 MKTIIIHPL
+467 MRTIMIHPL
-476 AGVLSAFGMGFAQTQ
+476 AGVLSAFGMGFAQIQ
-491 ARRERAIE
+491 ARREQAIE
-499 RPLEQVAMKALED
+499 QPLDAKAMPALQAAADKLSKAAAE
-512 EVAKLA
+512 EVATQGIA
-518 AAAIGEVAKQG
+518 REAI
-529 FGHSAISTTATTHL
+529 TTHVTLHL

-557 SYAEIEAH
+557 TLAEIETR
-565 FAEAHRAR
+565 FAEVHRAR
-573 FGFWDQDRKLIVESV
+573 FGFWDQGRTLIVE
-588 AVDAAAQAPPPKL
+588 AIAIDAAGQSAPPSL
-601 PQVTRKRTGPL
+601 PAIERKRTGPL
-612 QPHATTTLFVDGEN
+612 TPRTTTTLFVDGQS
-626 HTAPI
+626 HKAPV
-631 YLREHLDPGDEIA
+631 YLRETLDPGDRIP

-658 DPNWRAEYRNDGN
+658 DPSWQAEYRADGN
-671 LILFLGPSASPLCQ
+671 LIAT
-685 GSGGQVLSPRG
+685 
-696 AEASAKAAS
+696 KTAS
-705 RHFQEVDPVR
+705 RTTARSSTAADPVR

-723 MSIAEQMGVVL
+723 MSIAEQMGVTL

-745 RLDFSCAIFDAAASL
+745 RLDFSCAIFDADANL

-782 TRHAG
+782 AQHGANMTR
-787 GMSPGD
+787 GD

-814 PVFLNGETLPAFY
+814 PVFMDAEKHPAFF
-827 VASRGHHADIGGISP
+827 VAARGHHADIGGISP
-842 GSMPPNSKS
+842 GSMPPNSTN
-851 VEEEGVLFQGERI
+851 VDEEGVLFNGDRI
-864 MRGAKFDDRRVNTIL
+864 MSDARFDEPAVRKIL
-879 SSGPYPARNPTQNI
+879 SSGRYPARNPTQNI
-893 ADLKAQIAACVKGAD
+893 ADLKAQIAACVKGAE
-908 ELKNLCATQG
+908 ELKKLCDEQT
-918 RDMVA
+918 RNVVI

-952 MDDGAVI
+952 MDDGAKI
-959 KVHVTVDRESRS
+959 KVRVTVDRKARS
-971 ATIDFTGT
+971 ATVDFTGT
-979 SPQRPTNFNAPRS
+979 SAQRPTNFNAPRS

-1005 IDSDIPLNAGCLRP
+1005 IDTDIPLNAGCLRP
-1019 LNIIVP
+1019 INIIVP
-1025 EQSLLNPS
+1025 EKSLLNPS

-1043 ETSQAVTDALFAAL
+1043 ETSQAVTDTLFGAL
-1057 GIMAASQ
+1057 GVMAACQ

-1123 RFAIREGSGGKGE
+1123 KFEVRAHSGGAGART
-1136 HNGGDGAVREIEFRE
+1136 GGDGAIREIEFRE

-1156 ILSTRRRVAP
+1156 ILSTRRRTAP
-1166 FGIKGGGHAKPGR
+1166 FGVKGGGDAKRGR
-1179 NAIKR
+1179 NAIR
-1184 KNGKIEELPGCA
+1184 RTNGKVEELVGCA
-1196 VVAVEPGDVF
+1196 VAAVEPGDVF

-1216 GSTRKK
+1216 GSTNKR
-1222 QGK
+1222 

>member
-1 MTQARWHIWIDR
+1 MTKRRWQIWIDR

-27 QLRATKLLSENAEH
+27 QLRATKLLSESAEH

-54 GLAQGMA
+54 GLAQDAG
-61 LPQAEI
+61 LPHDEI

-87 RTVLVTTKGLR
+87 RTVLVTTRGFR

-109 KLFVRHIDLAP
+109 KLFVRHIDLVA
-120 PLYENVIE
+120 PLYESVIE

-133 AADGTVLTPLDNAQ
+133 AADGTVLSALDSAQ
-147 AERELKAA
+147 AERQLKTA
-155 RDQGFE
+155 RDQGIE
-161 SCAIV
+161 SCAIL
-166 FLHGYRH
+166 FMHGYRH
-173 TAHERDVADMG
+173 TAHEREVATIA
-184 KRLGFTQVSV
+184 KRLGFTQISV
-194 SHKVSPLMKYVSRG
+194 SHEVSPLMKYVSRG

-222 RYVDKVATRLGAAA
+222 RYVGKVARPLGSVA

-250 ADANHFSGK
+250 ADPSHFSGK

-272 MAETAKAAGFAKVI
+272 MSETAKAAGFTKVI

-298 RFDGTYERIFENELN
+298 RFDGAYERIFENELS

-372 TGRIHAANFPKV
+372 TGRVAPAYFPSV
-384 FGPNADEPI
+384 FGPDADQPI
-393 DAGVVADKFHALAR
+393 DPSVVADKFHALAR
-407 ELKTSPQEAA
+407 ELRTSPQEAA

-436 IAQGADVTG
+436 IAQGADVAN

-453 AGAQLACRVADALA
+453 AGAQLACRVADALN
-467 MKTIIIHPL
+467 MKTIMIHPL
-476 AGVLSAFGMGFAQTQ
+476 AGVLSAFGMGYARTQ
-491 ARRERAIE
+491 ARREKAIE
-499 RPLEQVAMKALED
+499 RPLDATSMAALTEEIAILTAATID
-512 EVAKLA
+512 EVAAQGLPRPLIA
-518 AAAIGEVAKQG
+518 AN
-529 FGHSAISTTATTHL
+529 ATIHL
-543 RYQGTDTALAVPFG
+543 RYQGTDTALAVAFG
-557 SYAEIEAH
+557 TQAEIESS
-565 FAEAHRAR
+565 FAETHRAR
-573 FGFWDQDRKLIVESV
+573 FGFWDQDRRLIVELI
-588 AVDAAAQAPPPKL
+588 AVDAAGQAAPPAL
-601 PQVTRKRTGPL
+601 PRMGATRTGPL
-612 QPHATTTLFVDGEN
+612 QPHATATLYADGTS
-626 HTAPI
+626 HAAPI
-631 YLREHLDPGDEIA
+631 YLREHLNPGDRIA
-644 GPALIIEPNSTIVI
+644 GPSLIIEPNSTIVV
-658 DPNWRAEYRNDGN
+658 DPGWQATYGDDGN
-671 LILFLGPSASPLCQ
+671 LILKRIAVQ
-685 GSGGQVLSPRG
+685 
-696 AEASAKAAS
+696 KTTDAATAA
-705 RHFQEVDPVR
+705 DPVR

-723 MSIAEQMGVVL
+723 MSIAEQMGVTL

-745 RLDFSCAIFDAAASL
+745 RLDFSCAIFDTAANL

-814 PVFLNGETLPAFY
+814 PVFLGDDVLPAFF
-827 VASRGHHADIGGISP
+827 VAARGHHADIGGISP

-864 MRGAKFDDRRVNTIL
+864 MRGGKFDDRRVSGIL
-879 SSGPYPARNPTQNI
+879 GSGPYPARNPAQNI

-908 ELKNLCATQG
+908 ELKSLCMAQS
-918 RDMVA
+918 RDVVA
-923 AYMGHVQD
+923 AYMGHVQN

-952 MDDGAVI
+952 MDDGALIRVR
-959 KVHVTVDRESRS
+959 VTVDRESRS

-979 SPQRPTNFNAPRS
+979 SAQRPTNFNAPRS

-1025 EQSLLNPS
+1025 ENSLLNPS

-1043 ETSQAVTDALFAAL
+1043 ETSQAVTDTLFGAL
-1057 GIMAASQ
+1057 GVMAAAQ
-1064 GTMNNFTFGNARHQ
+1064 GTMNNFTFGNERHQ

-1108 TDPEVLEWR
+1108 TDPEILEWR

-1123 RFAIREGSGGKGE
+1123 RFAIREGSGGSGT
-1136 HNGGDGAVREIEFRE
+1136 HNGGDGVVREIEFRE

-1166 FGIKGGGHAKPGR
+1166 FGIKGGADAKPGR
-1179 NAIKR
+1179 NAVKR
-1184 KNGKIEELPGCA
+1184 KTGKVEELPGCA
-1196 VVAVEPGDVF
+1196 VAAVEPGDVF

-1216 GSTRKK
+1216 GSTRKE
-1222 QGK
+1222 QGLE